1 MKSVKKVFL
10 FLVTIV
16 LVCSS
21 AVTAF
26 AEDYNFNPYG
36 NKKHPFNDYYFENYD
51 VSINVLEN
59 NTLEITEKISAY
71 FNVEKHGIYRKIP
84 TSNSVERADG
94 SSGVTKAKVKNLS
107 VSDNYDSYT
116 EGNYYVIQIGDADRT
131 VLGPHD
137 YTISYS
143 YVMGK
148 DIGDGFDELYFNI
161 IGAEWDTYID
171 NVTFN
176 VTMPKEFDA
185 EKVGLST
192 GAYGTVGTDTIEYKV
207 TGNEI
212 SGKVTQELA
221 PNEALTLRLELPD
234 GYFYFNMAA
243 YYTRLAVM
251 VLIPLAVLI
260 AVVILWSKFGKDKKV
275 VEVVEFYPPDNMS
288 SLDVAFWKSGMI
300 TGRDT
305 VPLMIE
311 LANEGYIRINQIEQ
325 KKLIGS
331 KTDFVIER
339 AKNVYDGHD
348 KCKHI
353 FFNGLFKNKK
363 TNVNSKDLQYKF
375 YKSIEKIV
383 NMVNTT
389 ENKKLVFDAK
399 SQRFVLLGVL
409 LSIAGGAASC
419 FINSGT
425 IGGSEKTIALAAGI
439 GIAVISLVFSFF
451 IRRRTDKG
459 HEYLQ
464 RIMGFKKFLETAE
477 KEKLEMLVD
486 ENPTYYYDILPY
498 AYVLGVSDK
507 WTKNFESIALEPPQW
522 YGGTVFDRMMF
533 WHFMNS
539 TYNSAAASM
548 TSAPQSSS
556 GGSFSGGGG
565 GFAGGGSGGGG
576 GGSW

>member
-1 MKSVKKVFL
+1 MKLVKKVFL
-10 FLVTIV
+10 FLITLV
-16 LVCSS
+16 LLTSS
-21 AVTAF
+21 SVSAF
-26 AEDYNFNPYG
+26 ALDTEPSYAD
-36 NKKHPFNDYYFENYD
+36 KKHPYMDYYFESYD

-71 FNVEKHGIYRKIP
+71 FNVEKHGIFRKIP
-84 TSNSVERADG
+84 TTNSVERADG
-94 SSGVTKAKVKNLS
+94 SKGVTNAKVKNLS

-116 EGNYYVIQIGDADRT
+116 EGNYYVVQVGDESRT

-137 YTISYS
+137 YLISYS

-148 DIGDGFDELYFNI
+148 DIGEGFDELYFNI
-161 IGAEWDTYID
+161 IGDEWDTYID
-171 NVTFN
+171 NVTFH

-185 EKVGLST
+185 ERVGLST
-192 GAYGTVGTDTIEYKV
+192 GTYGTAGTGTIQYEV
-207 TGNEI
+207 IGNEI
-212 SGKVTQELA
+212 SGKVTKELE
-221 PNEALTLRLELPD
+221 PYEALTLRLELPE

-243 YYTRLAVM
+243 YYARLAVM
-251 VLIPLAVLI
+251 VLIPLTVLI
-260 AVVILWSKFGKDKKV
+260 AVLILWFRFGRDKKV

-288 SLDVAFWKSGMI
+288 SLDVAFWKSGMVA
-300 TGRDT
+300 GRDT
-305 VPLMIE
+305 IPLMIE
-311 LANEGYIRINQIEQ
+311 LANEGYIKINQLDNKQ
-325 KKLIGS
+325 FLGS
-331 KTDFVIER
+331 KTDFVIEKVR
-339 AKNVYDGHD
+339 PAYSGKDN
-348 KCKHI
+348 CKRL
-353 FFNGLFKNKK
+353 FFNGLFKNNR
-363 TNVNSKDLQYKF
+363 TSVTSKDLQNKF
-375 YKSIEKIV
+375 YKTIEKIT
-383 NMVNTT
+383 NMVNTS
-389 ENKKLVFDAK
+389 ENRKLVFDSK
-399 SQRFVLLGVL
+399 SQKLVMLGIL
-409 LSIAGGAASC
+409 LSVAGGIAAG
-419 FINSGT
+419 FIYSGT
-425 IGGSEKTIALAAGI
+425 IGGGEKTIVLAAGI
-439 GIAVISLVFSFF
+439 VLAIISLVFSFF

-477 KEKLEMLVD
+477 KEKLEMLVE
-486 ENPTYYYDILPY
+486 ENPEYYYDILPY

-522 YGGTVFDRMMF
+522 YGGTVFDRMIF

>member
-1 MKSVKKVFL
+1 MKWVKKVFL
-10 FLVTIV
+10 FLITLV
-16 LVCSS
+16 LLASS
-21 AVTAF
+21 SVSAF
-26 AEDYNFNPYG
+26 ALDIEPSYA
-36 NKKHPFNDYYFENYD
+36 NKKHPYMDYYFESYD

-71 FNVEKHGIYRKIP
+71 FNVAKHGIFRKIP
-84 TSNSVERADG
+84 TTNSVERADG
-94 SSGVTKAKVKNLS
+94 SKGVTNAKVKNLS

-116 EGNYYVIQIGDADRT
+116 EGNYYVVQIGDEDRT

-137 YTISYS
+137 YLISYS

-148 DIGDGFDELYFNI
+148 DIGEGFDELYFNI
-161 IGAEWDTYID
+161 IGDEWDTYID
-171 NVTFN
+171 NVTFH

-185 EKVGLST
+185 ERVGLST
-192 GAYGTVGTDTIEYKV
+192 GTYGTAGTGTIQYEV
-207 TGNEI
+207 IGNEI
-212 SGKVTQELA
+212 SGKVTKELD
-221 PNEALTLRLELPD
+221 PYEALTLRLELPE

-243 YYTRLAVM
+243 YYARLAVM

-260 AVVILWSKFGKDKKV
+260 AVLILWSKFGRDKKV

-288 SLDVAFWKSGMI
+288 SLDVAFWKSGMVA
-300 TGRDT
+300 GRDT
-305 VPLMIE
+305 IPLMIE
-311 LANEGYIRINQIEQ
+311 LANEGYIKINQVE
-325 KKLIGS
+325 KKQFLGS
-331 KTDFVIER
+331 KTDFVIEKVR
-339 AKNVYDGHD
+339 PAYIGKDNF
-348 KCKHI
+348 KSL
-353 FFNGLFKNKK
+353 FFNGLFKNNR
-363 TNVNSKDLQYKF
+363 TSVTSKDLQNKF
-375 YKSIEKIV
+375 YKTIEKIT
-383 NMVNTT
+383 NMVNTS
-389 ENKKLVFDAK
+389 ENRKLVFDSK
-399 SQRFVLLGVL
+399 SQKLVMLGIL
-409 LSIAGGAASC
+409 LSVAGGIAAG
-419 FINSGT
+419 FIYSGT
-425 IGGSEKTIALAAGI
+425 IGGSEKTIVLAAGI
-439 GIAVISLVFSFF
+439 VLAIISLVFSFF

-477 KEKLEMLVD
+477 KEKLEMLVE
-486 ENPTYYYDILPY
+486 ENPEYYYDILPY

-522 YGGTVFDRMMF
+522 YGGTVFDRMIF

-556 GGSFSGGGG
+556 GGNFSGGGG

>member
-1 MKSVKKVFL
+1 MKSVNRILLFVSAFL
-10 FLVTIV
+10 LLV
-16 LVCSS
+16 SS
-21 AVTAF
+21 SVPAF
-26 AEDYNFNPYG
+26 ADNSVDPYG
-36 NKKHPFNDYYFENYD
+36 GKKHPYKDYYFESYD
-51 VSINVLEN
+51 VSVNVLEN
-59 NTLEITEKISAY
+59 NTLEITENISAY
-71 FNVEKHGIYRKIP
+71 FNVEKHGIFRKIP
-84 TSNSVERADG
+84 TVNYVERADG
-94 SSGVTKAKVKNLS
+94 STGVTEAKIKNVS
-107 VSDNYDSYT
+107 VSDNYDTYT
-116 EGNYYVIQIGDADRT
+116 EGNYYVVQIGDEDRT

-137 YTISYS
+137 YSISYS
-143 YVMGK
+143 YVMGR
-148 DIGDGFDELYFNI
+148 DIGEGFDELYFNI

-176 VTMPKEFDA
+176 VSMPKEFDA
-185 EKVGLST
+185 KKLGLST
-192 GAYGTVGTDTIEYKV
+192 GVYGTAGTDTIQYEV

-212 SGKVTQELA
+212 SGKATKEFE
-221 PNEALTLRLELPD
+221 PYEALTLRLELPE

-243 YYTRLAVM
+243 YYARLAAM

-260 AVVILWSKFGKDKKV
+260 AVFVLWFKFGRDKKV
-275 VEVVEFYPPDNMS
+275 IEVVEFYPPDHMS

-305 VPLMIE
+305 IPLMIE
-311 LANEGYIRINQIEQ
+311 LANEGYIKINQTEQ

-339 AKNVYDGHD
+339 VKQTYNGHD
-348 KCKHI
+348 RCKYV
-353 FFNGLFKNKK
+353 FFNGLFKNK
-363 TNVNSKDLQYKF
+363 TSVTSKDLQNKF
-375 YKSIEKIV
+375 YKTIEKITD
-383 NMVNTT
+383 MVNTA
-389 ENKKLVFDAK
+389 ENRKLVFDAK
-399 SQRFVLLGVL
+399 SQRFVVLGVL
-409 LSIAGGAASC
+409 LSIAGGIAAC
-419 FINSGT
+419 FIHSGT

-439 GIAVISLVFSFF
+439 ITAVVSLVLSFF

-477 KEKLEMLVD
+477 KEKLEALVD
-486 ENPTYYYDILPY
+486 ENPEYYYDILPY

-522 YGGTVFDRMMF
+522 YGGSAFDRMMF

>member
-1 MKSVKKVFL
+1 MKLVKKVFL
-10 FLVTIV
+10 FLIMLV
-16 LVCSS
+16 LLASS
-21 AVTAF
+21 SVSAF
-26 AEDYNFNPYG
+26 ALDMEPSYVD
-36 NKKHPFNDYYFENYD
+36 KKHPYMDYYFESYD

-71 FNVEKHGIYRKIP
+71 FNVGKHGIFRKIP
-84 TSNSVERADG
+84 TTNSVERADG
-94 SSGVTKAKVKNLS
+94 SKGVTNAKVKNLS

-116 EGNYYVIQIGDADRT
+116 EGNYYVVQIGDESRT

-137 YTISYS
+137 YLISYS

-148 DIGDGFDELYFNI
+148 DIGEGFDELYFNI
-161 IGAEWDTYID
+161 IGDEWDTYID
-171 NVTFN
+171 NVTFH

-185 EKVGLST
+185 ERVGLST
-192 GAYGTVGTDTIEYKV
+192 GTYGTAGTGTIQYEV
-207 TGNEI
+207 IGNEI
-212 SGKVTQELA
+212 SGKVTKELE
-221 PNEALTLRLELPD
+221 PYEALTLRLELPE

-243 YYTRLAVM
+243 YYARLAVM
-251 VLIPLAVLI
+251 VLIPLTVLI
-260 AVVILWSKFGKDKKV
+260 AVLILWFRFGRDKKV

-288 SLDVAFWKSGMI
+288 SLDVAFWKSGMVA
-300 TGRDT
+300 GRDT
-305 VPLMIE
+305 IPLMIE
-311 LANEGYIRINQIEQ
+311 LANEGYIKINQVE
-325 KKLIGS
+325 KKQFLGS
-331 KTDFVIER
+331 KTDFVIEKVR
-339 AKNVYDGHD
+339 PAYSGKDN
-348 KCKHI
+348 CKRL
-353 FFNGLFKNKK
+353 FFNGLFKNNR
-363 TNVNSKDLQYKF
+363 TSVTSKDLQNKF
-375 YKSIEKIV
+375 YKTIEKIT
-383 NMVNTT
+383 NMVNTS
-389 ENKKLVFDAK
+389 ENRKLVFDSK
-399 SQRFVLLGVL
+399 SQKLVMLGIL
-409 LSIAGGAASC
+409 LSVAGGIAAC
-419 FINSGT
+419 FIHSGT

-439 GIAVISLVFSFF
+439 ALAIFSLVFSFF

-477 KEKLEMLVD
+477 KEKLEMLVE
-486 ENPTYYYDILPY
+486 ENPEYYYDILPY

-522 YGGTVFDRMMF
+522 YGGTVFDRMIF

-556 GGSFSGGGG
+556 GGNFSGGGG